1 MERARATSTH
11 NVGQLLSVVEGL
23 SPWKVRMV
31 TLYAENLRD
40 RPVSEIGR
48 SYIAMLLEEN
58 AGSGEVLAA
67 AQAIRDV
74 DSRLAR
80 EADFQAGL
88 DDLHRRTDEHFQHW
102 CRERGIDYKAL
113 SEEEF
118 GELVEQAI
126 YQVREGQ

>member
-1 MERARATSTH
+1 
-11 NVGQLLSVVEGL
+11 
-23 SPWKVRMV
+23 MV

-40 RPVSEIGR
+40 KPISEIGK
-48 SYIAMLLEEN
+48 SYIAMLLEEG
-58 AGSGEVLAA
+58 ASSDEILVA

-88 DDLHRRTDEHFQHW
+88 DDLHRRTDEQFQHW

-113 SEEEF
+113 SEEAF
-118 GELVEQAI
+118 GELIEQAI
-126 YQVREGQ
+126 RQIREGK